1 METEQLYKA
10 IRYFKN
16 TKKPLVMKYDLTL
29 EGAREFCRQYK
40 STNNSFV
47 GFIKQ

>member
-1 METEQLYKA
+1 MEQLYKA
-10 IRYFKN
+10 IRYYKN
-16 TKKPLVMKYDLTL
+16 SKKPTVMKYDLTL
-29 EGAREFCRQYK
+29 EKVREFCSQYP